1 MKARAVK
8 MKVLLSLPLTVWFV
22 AAQAQPVIT
31 CQPANQSVLLGSNAA
46 FGVTVRDSGPVTYL
60 WQFNGSNVLNQIIT
74 IAGNGASNTYSGDN
88 GPATNA
94 ALNGPSGVC
103 VDAASDVY
111 IADTGNQR
119 IRKVATNGVITT
131 IAGQGVP
138 GYYGD
143 GGPAMNAEFY
153 YPCGLAMDALGRLYI
168 SDMENQR
175 IRRINTNNVISTI
188 AGKGTA
194 GYSGDNG
201 AATNAE
207 LCDPDGLA
215 LDAQGNLYIA
225 DPCNQR
231 VRKVATN
238 GIITTLM
245 GNGIAGS
252 NGVELNLPGGVSVDS
267 YGNVYMADSLN
278 NRVRIT
284 DATGV
289 YLKTLAGNMIAGFSG
304 DGGPATN
311 AQLLDPNDVAVQSF
325 ENFYIADSANNRIRQ
340 VTSNGVISTVAG
352 NGIRGFSG
360 DGSIACNASLYKP
373 LSLCLDTGGNLYIAD
388 TFNNRVREV
397 SPFATGPILTLNAVP
412 MSEAGSYTVIV
423 SD

>member
-1 MKARAVK
+1 
-8 MKVLLSLPLTVWFV
+8 
-22 AAQAQPVIT
+22 
-31 CQPANQSVLLGSNAA
+31 
-46 FGVTVRDSGPVTYL
+46 
-60 WQFNGSNVLNQIIT
+60 
-74 IAGNGASNTYSGDN
+74 
-88 GPATNA
+88 
-94 ALNGPSGVC
+94 
-103 VDAASDVY
+103 
-111 IADTGNQR
+111 
-119 IRKVATNGVITT
+119 
-131 IAGQGVP
+131 
-138 GYYGD
+138 
-143 GGPAMNAEFY
+143 
-153 YPCGLAMDALGRLYI
+153 
-168 SDMENQR
+168 
-175 IRRINTNNVISTI
+175 
-188 AGKGTA
+188 
-194 GYSGDNG
+194 
-201 AATNAE
+201 
-207 LCDPDGLA
+207 
-215 LDAQGNLYIA
+215 
-225 DPCNQR
+225 
-231 VRKVATN
+231 
-238 GIITTLM
+238 
-245 GNGIAGS
+245 
-252 NGVELNLPGGVSVDS
+252 
-267 YGNVYMADSLN
+267 MADSLN

-423 SD
+423 SDSSGSTNSSVAVLTVFTLPAITVQPANQSLVSGSNATLSVTATGTPPLSYEWLFDGANVMQTGPSNILALTDVSTNDAGSYSVVVTRAF